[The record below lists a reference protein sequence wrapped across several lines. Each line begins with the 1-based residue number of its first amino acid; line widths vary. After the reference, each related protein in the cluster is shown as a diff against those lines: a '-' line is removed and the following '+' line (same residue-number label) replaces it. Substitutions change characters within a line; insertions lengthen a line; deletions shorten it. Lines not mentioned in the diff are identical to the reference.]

1 MHSSRS
7 AYVICLLHACY
18 RELPLCPDQIAAHK
32 SHITTEYKL
41 TKQRFFPNLI
51 KPNRKWDAFGR
62 VMREKGTV
70 LVCMIRYCPIPW
82 AVGNGLFASIE
93 SVKLWQYMLA
103 NLYVLPT
110 PFSWA
115 SPSPQVGAM
124 YRDVDTS
131 LTSRLIQPRLLI
143 PVFIGSRL
151 TSLSGGSSDSEDGS
165 DEPQDPAHFWLN
177 IFSICLSLCI
187 SSGTGIWIYRLTA
200 RQMKKYE
207 HVPGE
212 GDDAMDG
219 LEEGLLAAAYADELA
234 RAGAAIGGAEGAAG
248 AGVGR
253 PKIGNGQGQG
263 QAQRSASYGF
273 GEIVRG
279 EGYVGSYRDRE
290 TPPIDEEAEGEASS
304 GRLGTRGNGK
314 GPRTSPSAVG
324 EDGVEVVGMI
334 RRSSS
339 NSTRG

>member
-1 MHSSRS
+1 M
-7 AYVICLLHACY
+7 CL
-18 RELPLCPDQIAAHK
+18 
-32 SHITTEYKL
+32 
-41 TKQRFFPNLI
+41 
-51 KPNRKWDAFGR
+51 
-62 VMREKGTV
+62 
-70 LVCMIRYCPIPW
+70 
-82 AVGNGLFASIE
+82 
-93 SVKLWQYMLA
+93 
-103 NLYVLPT
+103 
-110 PFSWA
+110 
-115 SPSPQVGAM
+115 SPSPQICV
-124 YRDVDTS
+124 RTDTI

-234 RAGAAIGGAEGAAG
+234 RATAASGGAEAAVG
-248 AGVGR
+248 AGMGR
-253 PKIGNGQGQG
+253 PKIGLGHGQGQG
-263 QAQRSASYGF
+263 QGQRSASYGF

-279 EGYVGSYRDRE
+279 EGYVGPYRDRE
-290 TPPIDEEAEGEASS
+290 TPPIDEEGEGEVSS
-304 GRLGTRGNGK
+304 ARLGARGNGK